1 VARQSDVEANALKQR
16 RPGAVRSFSMKEA
29 DDISG
34 SKRGKRRPSK
44 TDNADAQQK
53 PWLFKP
59 GQSGNPAGRP
69 KGSRNKLA
77 EDFLSDAYQQWQQHG
92 PKALETMATSEPAK
106 FCQMV
111 AGLLPKEMHIKDSA
125 LEDMSTDEIR
135 DALARIATIRTF
147 IGSYAAADGDGI
159 SPPGERKPH

>member
-1 VARQSDVEANALKQR
+1 
-16 RPGAVRSFSMKEA
+16 MKEA

-34 SKRGKRRPSK
+34 SKKSKSRRSK
-44 TDNADAQQK
+44 TDNTDAQQK
-53 PWLFKP
+53 AWLFKP

-111 AGLLPKEMHIKDSA
+111 ASLLPKEMHIKDSA

-135 DALARIATIRTF
+135 DALARIATMRTF

-159 SPPGERKPH
+159 SPPGQRKPH

>member
-1 VARQSDVEANALKQR
+1 
-16 RPGAVRSFSMKEA
+16 MKEA

-34 SKRGKRRPSK
+34 SKKSKSRRSK
-44 TDNADAQQK
+44 TDNTDAQQK
-53 PWLFKP
+53 AWLFKP

-111 AGLLPKEMHIKDSA
+111 ASLLPKEMHIKDSA

-147 IGSYAAADGDGI
+147 IGSYAAADGGGI
-159 SPPGERKPH
+159 NPPGQRKPH